1 MKTVRTKAA
10 FETKAHQVISRR
22 PGETIRMPDE
32 DYEEVKD
39 LCTLLDEPSGQ
50 PAGAP
55 PGALVAGL
63 GIDVNETI
71 HTVDHG
77 PGKKKK

>member
-22 PGETIRMPDE
+22 AGETIRMPDE

-39 LCTLLDEPSGQ
+39 LCTLINE

-55 PGALVAGL
+55 PGTLVTGL

-71 HTVDHG
+71 HIVDHG